1 MANSNILGKYSP
13 YNTIIHRL
21 DSRFKLFSLIL
32 LMVVTFLPYGN
43 YTNRFI
49 VLGFLTIIISL
60 IMIIGKV
67 SFKSFFKSL
76 SSMWVM
82 FIFLLIFMFFLPN
95 EGKYLIYQF
104 ENGYALYYDGLLN
117 VGHVIL
123 RLLLMV
129 ALTIIL
135 TSTTLPMDITYAL
148 EWYLTP
154 LRIVK
159 FPTQIVSLTISLA
172 LRFIPT
178 LLNESNR
185 IMNAQKSRG
194 VDYTRGF
201 LMSKIRSITTLIIP
215 LLVSCFSRSDE
226 LAIAMEARGYDPY
239 KKRSHYK
246 TLHFT
251 YRDLLAIFFILLVAG
266 IMITAS
272 CFASYVPGFDDFL
285 NSIFNIPTW

>member
-21 DSRFKLFSLIL
+21 DPRFKLFSLIL

-43 YTNRFI
+43 YTNRFL
-49 VLGFLTIIISL
+49 VLGFLTIIIAL

-104 ENGYALYYDGLLN
+104 ENGYTLYYDGLLN

-123 RLLLMV
+123 RLILMV

-154 LRIVK
+154 LRVVK

-194 VDYTRGF
+194 VDYNRGF

-251 YRDLLAIFFILLVAG
+251 YRDLLAIIFILLVAG